1 MESKEKIIGDVG
13 LEYFGQEFYNTPGAQ
28 GPSGPK
34 GPQGRTGLEE
44 HQDQLK
50 FDFMNKDENDIN
62 HPHHYTAGGIEV
74 FDFIQSWGL
83 DFAEGNVV
91 KYVVRGPF
99 KGNRLKDLKKARW
112 YLNKLIER
120 AEQDKA

>member
-1 MESKEKIIGDVG
+1 MGTKEAIVG
-13 LEYFGQEFYNTPGAQ
+13 AVGMEYFGQEFYNPAPGANGPA
-28 GPSGPK
+28 GPSG
-34 GPQGRTGLEE
+34 E
-44 HQDQLK
+44 QLS
-50 FDFMNKDENDIN
+50 FDFIKPDEDEIN
-62 HPHHYTAGGIEV
+62 HPNHYTAGGIEV

-120 AEQDKA
+120 AEQDKK

>member
-1 MESKEKIIGDVG
+1 MATQKELGPIGP
-13 LEYFGQEFYNTPGAQ
+13 EYFGQEFYTPPGAN
-28 GPSGPK
+28 GPSGPT
-34 GPQGRTGLEE
+34 GPQGRTGLED
-44 HQDQLK
+44 DQLS
-50 FDFMNKDENDIN
+50 FAFMKEEDDIN
-62 HPHHYTAGGIEV
+62 HPNHYTAGGIEV

-120 AEQDKA
+120 AEKDKL

>member
-1 MESKEKIIGDVG
+1 MDTKERIQGAVG
-13 LEYFGQEFYNTPGAQ
+13 AEYYGQEFFYPPGAN
-28 GPSGPK
+28 GSAEPS
-34 GPQGRTGLEE
+34 EE
-44 HQDQLK
+44 QLA
-50 FDFMNKDENDIN
+50 FDFMSKDENEID

>member
-1 MESKEKIIGDVG
+1 MGANDTMMGAIGA
-13 LEYFGQEFYNTPGAQ
+13 EYYGQEFYSPPGAN
-28 GPSGPK
+28 GPAGPVEE
-34 GPQGRTGLEE
+34 QLE
-44 HQDQLK
+44 
-50 FDFMNKDENDIN
+50 FAFMQEDDIN
-62 HPHHYTAGGIEV
+62 HPNHYTAGGIEV

-83 DFAEGNVV
+83 DFAEGNVI

-120 AEQDKA
+120 AEQDKS

>member
-1 MESKEKIIGDVG
+1 MGTKEKSIGTIG
-13 LEYFGQEFYNTPGAQ
+13 PEYFGQDFYNTPGMN

-34 GPQGRTGLEE
+34 GPQGRTSSEE
-44 HQDQLK
+44 EQLS
-50 FDFMNKDENDIN
+50 FSFIKDAEDDIN
-62 HPHHYTAGGIEV
+62 HPKHYTAGGIEV
-74 FDFIQSWGL
+74 FNFIQSWGL

-120 AEQDKA
+120 AEQDTME